1 MSPQDITVRTYHF
14 GKGKIYPKQVSLL
27 REDSLGSQMSKAQL
41 LKRKWSEDMTR
52 NVRMARESLRKR
64 AKVRE
69 SARRFFAL
77 KLRKLRKWPPL
88 GMPKA
93 AKVTH
98 PPRRPLNC
106 ESGPPLKTLL
116 PPREVDPPGGGS
128 QPGRRVNPGGGAAVA
143 VAVAAGC
150 DATAFGS
157 WITPR

>member
-1 MSPQDITVRTYHF
+1 M
-14 GKGKIYPKQVSLL
+14 YPKQVSLL

-64 AKVRE
+64 AKVRGD
-69 SARRFFAL
+69 FFAL

-116 PPREVDPPGGGS
+116 PPRADNLTVSPRGDTRSRLGGRTVRHENQRREGSSERAVDTRERHS
-128 QPGRRVNPGGGAAVA
+128 
-143 VAVAAGC
+143 
-150 DATAFGS
+150 
-157 WITPR
+157 

>member
-1 MSPQDITVRTYHF
+1 MRI
-14 GKGKIYPKQVSLL
+14 
-27 REDSLGSQMSKAQL
+27 DSLGSQMSKAQL

-64 AKVRE
+64 AKVRGD
-69 SARRFFAL
+69 FFAL

-93 AKVTH
+93 AKMTH

-116 PPREVDPPGGGS
+116 PPRD
-128 QPGRRVNPGGGAAVA
+128 
-143 VAVAAGC
+143 
-150 DATAFGS
+150 FG
-157 WITPR
+157 I